1 MAQVTGQTTGASFY
15 AAVSTDGS
23 SYTDVS
29 GAATVVEPKAV
40 ARKHGEAYTGGSE
53 DYPAKAFGKL
63 EPQEWELT
71 VIYTKTSNEAYDLLH
86 DAMIANSR
94 LNLRYCPEGN
104 TTGNERFTL
113 SGTGV
118 RVVELDFP
126 TADGSEEN
134 PVVCKATFA
143 GATYTRDVVP

>member
-29 GAATVVEPKAV
+29 GAATLVQPKAV
-40 ARKHGEAYTGGSE
+40 TRKHGEEYTGGSE
-53 DYPAKAFGKL
+53 DYPAKAYGKL
-63 EPQEWELT
+63 EAQEWELT
-71 VIYTKTSNEAYDLLH
+71 VIYTKTSNEPYDLLH
-86 DAMIANSR
+86 DAIAANSR

-113 SGTGV
+113 SGAFA
-118 RVVELDFP
+118 RVVALDFP
-126 TADGSEEN
+126 TAKGSEEN

-143 GATYTRDVVP
+143 GPTYTRDTVP

>member
-1 MAQVTGQTTGASFY
+1 MAQVTGQTTGAYFY

-29 GAATVVEPKAV
+29 GAATMVEPKA
-40 ARKHGEAYTGGSE
+40 AQRKHGEAYTGGSE
-53 DYPAKAFGKL
+53 DYPAKAYGKL
-63 EPQEWELT
+63 EAQEWELT
-71 VIYTKTSNEAYDLLH
+71 VIYTKTSNEPYDLLH
-86 DAMIANSR
+86 DAFTAGTR

-113 SGTGV
+113 SGASA

-134 PVVCKATFA
+134 PVLCKATFA
-143 GATYTRDVVP
+143 GATYTRDTVP

>member
-1 MAQVTGQTTGASFY
+1 MAQVTGGTTAANFY

-29 GAATVVEPKAV
+29 GAATLVEPKAV
-40 ARKHGEAYTGGSE
+40 TRKHGEAYTGGSE
-53 DYPAKAFGKL
+53 DYPAKAYGKL
-63 EPQEWELT
+63 EAQEWELT
-71 VIYTKTSNEAYDLLH
+71 VIYTKTANEPYDLLH
-86 DAMIANSR
+86 DAINGNTR

-104 TTGNERFTL
+104 TQNNERFTL
-113 SGTGV
+113 SGTMV

-134 PVVCKATFA
+134 PVVCKAVFA
-143 GATYTRDVVP
+143 GPTYTRDTVP